1 MPSVLIVENNDFFRR
16 SFKEILK
23 MYIPSL
29 SVDESVDGSDALTKI
44 GQTSPDMVFMDI
56 RLPGKNG
63 LELTREIKG
72 RYPNQVISIFTS
84 YDLPEY
90 RKIAEKY
97 GADHFL
103 LKDALTGAEIAAM
116 VKAVIEKNKGSYRR
130 PNRTKRNLHKKS
142 FDKLACSS

>member
-1 MPSVLIVENNDFFRR
+1 MSSVLIVENNDFFRR

-29 SVDESVDGSDALTKI
+29 LVDESADGSDALEKI
-44 GQTSPDMVFMDI
+44 DHASPDIVFMDI

-72 RYPNQVISIFTS
+72 QYPDVVINIFTS

-90 RKIAEKY
+90 RKIAEEY
-97 GADHFL
+97 GADSFL
-103 LKDALTGAEIAAM
+103 LKDAMTGAEIAAM
-116 VKAVIEKNKGSYRR
+116 VKAVIERKKESIRVTNRKKKNFE
-130 PNRTKRNLHKKS
+130 RTATIN
-142 FDKLACSS
+142 

>member
-1 MPSVLIVENNDFFRR
+1 MSSVLIIENNDFFRR

-29 SVDESVDGSDALTKI
+29 LVNESADGSDALCKI
-44 GQTSPDMVFMDI
+44 DQTSPDVVFMDI

-72 RYPNQVISIFTS
+72 HHPDVVVSIFTS

-90 RKIAEKY
+90 RLVAEKY

-103 LKDALTGAEIAAM
+103 LKDMMSGAEIAAM
-116 VKAVIEKNKGSYRR
+116 VKAVIQKKKDDNARGNGGHSR
-130 PNRTKRNLHKKS
+130 KRLVN
-142 FDKLACSS
+142 

>member
-1 MPSVLIVENNDFFRR
+1 MPSILVVENNDFFRR
-16 SFKEILK
+16 SFKEILR

-29 SVDESVDGSDALTKI
+29 SVEESADGADIIAKI
-44 GQTSPDMVFMDI
+44 SRTSPDMIFMDI

-72 RYPNQVISIFTS
+72 SYPDMVVSIFTS

-90 RKIAEKY
+90 RKIAHDC

-116 VKAVIEKNKGSYRR
+116 VKEVVKRKKKDPGEMCGNKCV
-130 PNRTKRNLHKKS
+130 H
-142 FDKLACSS
+142 